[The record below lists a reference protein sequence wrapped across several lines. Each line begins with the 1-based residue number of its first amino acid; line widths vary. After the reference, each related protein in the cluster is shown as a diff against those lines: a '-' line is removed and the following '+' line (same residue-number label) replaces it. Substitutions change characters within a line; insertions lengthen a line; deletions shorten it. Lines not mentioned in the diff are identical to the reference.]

1 MKKIILISI
10 GLMMISSLA
19 FAQKYA
25 CVDTEYILGKIPNYK
40 SAQEQVEKISAQYQK
55 EIEDGYRNLDE
66 LYKTYQAEKALLT
79 DAMKK
84 KREDEIIAKE
94 KTVKALQ
101 QKYFS
106 AEGELTKK
114 REELMKPIQERIFN
128 AIKNFADDGGYAT
141 IFDLSNNASMIYVN
155 SRYDVSDK
163 ILEKLGYKQ

>member
-1 MKKIILISI
+1 MKKIILISA
-10 GLMMISSLA
+10 GLMMLSSLA

-40 SAQEQVEKISAQYQK
+40 SAQEQVEKLSTQYQK
-55 EIEDGYRNLDE
+55 EVEDGYRNVDE
-66 LYKTYQAEKALLT
+66 MYKAYQAEKALLT

-94 KTVKALQ
+94 KAVKALQ

-106 AEGELTKK
+106 PDGELTKK
-114 REELMKPIQERIFN
+114 REELLKPIQERIFN

-141 IFDLSNNASMIYVN
+141 IFDLANNASMIYVN

>member
-10 GLMMISSLA
+10 GLLMMSTLS

-25 CVDTEYILGKIPNYK
+25 CVDTEYILNKIPNYK
-40 SAQEQVEKISAQYQK
+40 SAQEQIEKISAQYQK
-55 EIEDGYRNLDE
+55 EVEDGYRSLDE
-66 LYKTYQAEKALLT
+66 MFKTFQAEKALLS

-84 KREDEIIAKE
+84 RREDEIIAKE
-94 KTVKALQ
+94 KSVKALQ

-106 AEGELTKK
+106 PEGDLAKK
-114 REELMKPIQERIFN
+114 REELMKTIQERVFN

-155 SRYDVSDK
+155 TRYDVSDK

>member
-1 MKKIILISI
+1 MKKIVLISV
-10 GLMMISSLA
+10 GLMMLSSLA

-25 CVDTEYILGKIPNYK
+25 CIDTEYILNKIPNYK
-40 SAQEQVEKISAQYQK
+40 SAQEQIEKISAQYQK
-55 EIEDGYRNLDE
+55 EIEDGYRNVDE
-66 LYKTYQAEKALLT
+66 MYKSYQAEKALLT

-101 QKYFS
+101 QKYF
-106 AEGELTKK
+106 APEGELAKK
-114 REELMKPIQERIFN
+114 REELLKPIQERIFN

-141 IFDLSNNASMIYVN
+141 IFDLANNASMVYVN